1 MRGKKHPVEEE
12 KDPYIRGLDMG
23 KWINGR
29 AGIA

>member
-1 MRGKKHPVEEE
+1 MRGKKHPVEVE

-23 KWINGR
+23 RRITDR